1 MPHVTSPTWGPPPSC
16 KQTLISFAAVFRLVT
31 QNSFP
36 EECCVTSL
44 ITAAKETKVNRV
56 CSTVTLPMEFEFFNF
71 KGRQIL
77 QLRTQRSSE
86 STLRFFFKKRQF
98 CVTKFILVD
107 PRISKLS
114 TGRDL
119 CVGNLLPSQ
128 PGAYRTLR
136 LCQKCLCSKCISFSY
151 PRYFLCVPPPG
162 IQPNF
167 VLPSPHSRRNI
178 AVSLET

>member
-31 QNSFP
+31 QQ
-36 EECCVTSL
+36 CCVTSL
-44 ITAAKETKVNRV
+44 KTAAKETIKVNRV
-56 CSTVTLPMEFEFFNF
+56 CSTVILPMEFVNF
-71 KGRQIL
+71 TGRQIL
-77 QLRTQRSSE
+77 QLRKQRSSE
-86 STLRFFFKKRQF
+86 STLRFFFKKRQL

-114 TGRDL
+114 TGCDL
-119 CVGNLLPSQ
+119 CVGNLLPSP

>member
-31 QNSFP
+31 
-36 EECCVTSL
+36 
-44 ITAAKETKVNRV
+44 ITATKETKVNRV
-56 CSTVTLPMEFEFFNF
+56 CSTVTLPMEFVNF
-71 KGRQIL
+71 TGRQIL

-86 STLRFFFKKRQF
+86 STLRFFFKKRQL

-114 TGRDL
+114 TGCDL
-119 CVGNLLPSQ
+119 CVGNLLPSR
-128 PGAYRTLR
+128 PGAYRTLS
-136 LCQKCLCSKCISFSY
+136 LCQKCLYSKCISFSY

-167 VLPSPHSRRNI
+167 VFPSPHSRRNI